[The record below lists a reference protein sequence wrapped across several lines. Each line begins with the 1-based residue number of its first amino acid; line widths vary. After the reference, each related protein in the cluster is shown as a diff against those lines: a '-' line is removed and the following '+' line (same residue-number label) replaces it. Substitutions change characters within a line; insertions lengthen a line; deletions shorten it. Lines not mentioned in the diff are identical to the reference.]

1 MVKTYQEVI
10 TVKAIQ
16 KNLNKFSELLFKNI
30 LTLFEQLFIILT
42 YRRTNVYMALSSRSY
57 IESSG
62 DNYEDP

>member
-42 YRRTNVYMALSSRSY
+42 YRRTNVHMALSSRSY

>member
-1 MVKTYQEVI
+1 MVKTYQKVI
-10 TVKAIQ
+10 TVKVIQ
-16 KNLNKFSELLFKNI
+16 KLNKFSELLFKNI

-42 YRRTNVYMALSSRSY
+42 YRRTNVYTALSSRSY